1 LLSREHIGLERNGS
15 LFDVLPARARWLLAD
30 RVSRALSEA
39 VSDPAEQVVRLTV
52 PVERVEPLRWLRR
65 QSLLPKLC
73 WSARGGEGGF
83 ACVGVADVQ
92 EGGVSETADRL
103 CEPRGSLLSS
113 GDRQARYYGGLR
125 FDPLREPDA
134 EWKPFGAYRFVL
146 PRFELQARDRQAT
159 LVCNLVLPRDARR
172 HSEILNQIERLSFSQ
187 DTLDDTLPEQISRM
201 DCPDEREW
209 RGDVERALSAFS
221 EGRLGKLVLARRTE
235 LGFAREI
242 DATLLAERLR
252 EATPGC
258 FHYYVEPEEGVAFVG
273 ASPERLFRREGRVI
287 ESEAVAGTR
296 PRGASEADDAE
307 LRDDLLRSEKDK
319 IEHDHVRVGI
329 REALGPLC
337 DELEVEGSVSE
348 MKLASRRHLVSRVR
362 GVLREGVT
370 DAEVLRALNPTP
382 AVGGHPKKGAL
393 EEIRSI
399 ESFDRGWYAGP
410 VGWIGADGAEFA
422 VGIRSGLVRGR
433 RLTLFSGAGIVEG
446 SVPEAEWAEIEQKI
460 GDFTGVF
467 EVEPTRR
474 TAS

>member
-1 LLSREHIGLERNGS
+1 
-15 LFDVLPARARWLLAD
+15 
-30 RVSRALSEA
+30 
-39 VSDPAEQVVRLTV
+39 
-52 PVERVEPLRWLRR
+52 
-65 QSLLPKLC
+65 
-73 WSARGGEGGF
+73 
-83 ACVGVADVQ
+83 VADVQ
-92 EGGVSETADRL
+92 EGVSESADRL

-134 EWKPFGAYRFVL
+134 QWKPFGAYRFVL
-146 PRFELQARDRQAT
+146 PRFELQAGDRQAA

-172 HSEILNQIERLSFSQ
+172 HSEILNQIERLSLSQ

-258 FHYYVEPEEGVAFVG
+258 FHYYIEPEEGVAFVG

-296 PRGASEADDAE
+296 PRGSSEADDAE

-319 IEHDHVRVGI
+319 LEHDHVRVGI

-399 ESFDRGWYAGP
+399 ETFDRGWYAGP

-460 GDFTGVF
+460 GDFTGMF
-467 EVEPTRR
+467 EVEPARR